1 MQTIRV
7 GVMLLLLSG
16 CGGAKGPK
24 LPPTVPVSGVVRVNG
39 MPLPKATVTFVPVGV
54 TKGTGAQATTDE
66 SGKYEAQAIHGDKGA
81 PQGTYRVAISKL
93 VLPDGSEIPPDSK
106 EAPITLN
113 ARDLL
118 PAEYSSLE
126 FSTLKA
132 DVPPGGGAIDFNIPA
147 AWSNGTP
154 SAVPGARP

>member
-1 MQTIRV
+1 MQWNRV
-7 GVMLLLLSG
+7 GVVLLILSG
-16 CGGAKGPK
+16 CGTGAKGPK
-24 LPPTVPVSGVVRVNG
+24 LPPTVPVMGVVKVNG
-39 MPLPKATVTFVPVGV
+39 VPLPKATVTFVPVGV

-66 SGKYEAQAIHGDKGA
+66 SGKYEASAIHGEKGA
-81 PQGTYRVAISKL
+81 PLGTYRVAISKL

-126 FSTLKA
+126 YSTLKA
-132 DVPPGGGAIDFNIPA
+132 NVPPGGGAIDFDIPA
-147 AWSNGTP
+147 GWSNGNTSIP
-154 SAVPGARP
+154 SR